1 MFPKTV
7 EVIDV
12 VFRQVLSNHISKLDS
27 APTRAKIHAE
37 VTSVLHVLY
46 GDFVD
51 SLEIT
56 HTPYSSY
63 LEVHLNAEDPYIV
76 RAEYNW
82 TNGTLTKGFA

>member
-1 MFPKTV
+1 MFPKTQ
-7 EVIDV
+7 EVIEV
-12 VFRQVLSNHISKLDS
+12 VFRQVLSNYVGEIDS

-63 LEVHLNAEDPYIV
+63 LEVHFNAEDPYIAW
-76 RAEYNW
+76 AEYSW
-82 TNGTLTKGFA
+82 VNGTITKGFA